1 MELKDDTPTT
11 VVRWLSRPEITRV
24 KRTLRPFSTLGL
36 IVILAGVLLSACAPS
51 AHDVAQQ
58 NKTRLDRELQKART
72 SAFAPDS
79 LLLPIQTQENRLAA
93 STASG
98 SDASYQSAA
107 SGYTRLYNNVLAI
120 EKMTPTQAQAQ
131 TSTELQQLGDAIA
144 SIQKQGFVE
153 AAQYAGRLQQARQ
166 QFTAATTTKEYF
178 QVDRFV
184 EAQLAAVNDIYP
196 VYQQMQALNAQVN
209 ARDSL
214 LGLANTAPQP
224 LQCAIGD
231 NNNYFTP
238 DPTVNVT
245 SPAQPTYEFQQWP
258 AQDLALFRAASAAQD
273 YAALVSLMQAQT
285 MQLTADGSETLPI
298 QAATLLQTFQANV
311 QAYQQDGGKDT
322 QYQQQAAQ
330 DAQTL
335 TAAKALSDY
344 TAFVK
349 TLQQQTQAMALPLT
363 KVQTQADLQTL
374 KKLVAEGQTKT
385 IYDPYNGVSYADD
398 YEYALQQPNAECS
411 DCQVGIGD
419 AEARLQNAQ
428 TLADYQVVD
437 QEIQMFITNL
447 QAMLQDIGDK
457 TPANQTHRE
466 DINLLQH
473 YGIMSGKVVV
483 VSLFEQAAR
492 FYDNGK
498 LVANMLVTT
507 GNPDLP
513 TPPGVH
519 CAWGKM
525 QNYQDKSPYPKGS
538 PYYYNPTPIHYGL
551 LYSDYGF
558 FMHDAWWRTDFG
570 GHNNLPH
577 YDPIAFNSGS
587 HGCINVP
594 YSAYAQKWAFD
605 WLDYGTPV
613 IVY

>member
-1 MELKDDTPTT
+1 MDKREMWRAVWRGPAHGNGRTVRLLASVGLLAVLVTT
-11 VVRWLSRPEITRV
+11 
-24 KRTLRPFSTLGL
+24 
-36 IVILAGVLLSACAPS
+36 LLSACDPS
-51 AHDVAQQ
+51 AHDLATG
-58 NKTRLDRELQKART
+58 NKAKLDHEIQIART
-72 SAFAPDS
+72 TYYAPDS
-79 LLLPIQTQENRLAA
+79 LLQPIETQESKLAA
-93 STASG
+93 NTKSG

-107 SGYTRLYNNVLAI
+107 AGYTRLYNAVVAI
-120 EKMTPTQAQAQ
+120 EKMTPAQARAQ
-131 TSTELQQLGDAIA
+131 TSGDLQQLSDAIT
-144 SIQKQGFVE
+144 SVQKQGFTE
-153 AAQYAGRLQQARQ
+153 IAQYTPRLQQAQQ
-166 QFTAATTTKEYF
+166 QFAAATTTKEYF

-184 EAQLAAVNDIYP
+184 QTQLAAVNDINP
-196 VYQQMQALNAQVN
+196 VYQQMQALNTLVN
-209 ARDSL
+209 QRDAA
-214 LGLANTAPQP
+214 LGLASTAPQP

-231 NNNYFTP
+231 VNSYFAP
-238 DPTVNVT
+238 DPAVNVT
-245 SPAQPTYEFQQWP
+245 PAAQPTYEFQQWP
-258 AQDLALFRAASAAQD
+258 AQDLALFRAASSTQD
-273 YAALVSLMQAQT
+273 YDALVSLMQAQT
-285 MQLTADGSETLPI
+285 TQLAADASEETPI

-330 DAQTL
+330 DAQAL
-335 TAAKALSDY
+335 AAAKTFGDY

-349 TLQQQTQAMALPLT
+349 TVQQQTQAMALPLT
-363 KVQTQADLQTL
+363 KVQAQADLEAL
-374 KKLVAEGQTKT
+374 KKLVAEGQTKK
-385 IYDPYNGVSYADD
+385 IYDPYDGVSYADD

-419 AEARLQNAQ
+419 AQARLQNAQ

-437 QEIQMFITNL
+437 QEIQMLSTNL

-457 TPANQTHRE
+457 TPANQVHQE
-466 DINLLQH
+466 DISLLQH
-473 YGIMSGKVVV
+473 YGITSGKVVV
-483 VSLFEQAAR
+483 VSLWEQAAR
-492 FYDNGK
+492 MYDNGK
-498 LVANMLVTT
+498 LVASILVTT

-525 QNYQDKSPYPKGS
+525 TNYLDKSPYPKGS
-538 PYYYNPTPIHYGL
+538 PFYYNPTPIHYGL

-594 YSAYAQKWAFD
+594 YSAYAQQWAFD
-605 WLDYGTPV
+605 WLDYGTP
-613 IVY
+613 IVVY